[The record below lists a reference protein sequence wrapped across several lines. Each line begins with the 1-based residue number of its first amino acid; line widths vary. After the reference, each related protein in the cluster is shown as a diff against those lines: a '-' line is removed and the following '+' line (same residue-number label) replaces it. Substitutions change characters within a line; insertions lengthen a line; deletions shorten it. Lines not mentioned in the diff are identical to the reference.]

1 LIWIDFCEI
10 SGEKKEERMNRRRK
24 IRQLFIP
31 LLAVGLI
38 TASGC
43 ATTNGTLSEKI
54 LQSDQAIK
62 KAAESNATLNAPGEL
77 NAAKEKL
84 AQAKEA
90 AYKRDYDEAIRL
102 AEEASIDA
110 DYARYK
116 AASEKAGKM
125 VEALRENIKVLR
137 QEVED
142 LSKR

>member
-1 LIWIDFCEI
+1 LIGIDFCEI
-10 SGEKKEERMNRRRK
+10 SEEEKEERMNRRRK
-24 IRQLFIP
+24 IRQLFIA

-43 ATTNGTLSEKI
+43 ATNGTLSEKI
-54 LQSDQAIK
+54 LQGDKAIK

-84 AQAKEA
+84 VQAKEA

-116 AASEKAGKM
+116 AASEKARKM

-137 QEVED
+137 QEVEH
-142 LSKR
+142 LSKQ